1 MYHGGMSTKS
11 VPDIPHRPA
20 DAYQYV
26 EQALPVHYLV
36 ANQPPV
42 TGRKLIVSAYSD
54 GVRTY
59 WEMDRDT
66 CKRTYANLKR
76 QGAPVEVTTTDY
88 DNRERR

>member
-1 MYHGGMSTKS
+1 MTTRS

-20 DAYQYV
+20 DAYLHV
-26 EQALPVHYLV
+26 EAALPLGYLV
-36 ANQPPV
+36 AQQPPV
-42 TGRKLIVSAYSD
+42 QGRKLIVKAYSD
-54 GVRTY
+54 GVLTY

-76 QGAPVEVTTTDY
+76 MGAPVEVTTTDY